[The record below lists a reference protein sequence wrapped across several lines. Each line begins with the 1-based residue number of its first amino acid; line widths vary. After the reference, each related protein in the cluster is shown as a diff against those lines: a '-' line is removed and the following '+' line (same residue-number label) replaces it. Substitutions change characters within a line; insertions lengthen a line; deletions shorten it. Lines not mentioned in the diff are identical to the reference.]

1 MAGWPTYCARCGG
14 PAVALI
20 EAGHPGSGRYRAE
33 VACGRHQA
41 AATRW
46 ASHAG
51 PTRTTPIGNTQPA
64 LFELPEVT
72 R

>member
-1 MAGWPTYCARCGG
+1 MAGRPTYCARCRG

-20 EAGHPGSGRYRAE
+20 EAGQPGTGRYRAE

-46 ASHAG
+46 ASQAG
-51 PTRTTPIGNTQPA
+51 PTRTTPLVPTQPA
-64 LFELPEVT
+64 LFDLEVAP
-72 R
+72 